1 MSNAVVEVLVGLV
14 FVFFLFS
21 LLCTGVNESFARVA
35 DKRGEFLALGIWQL
49 LGDGG
54 GSDPDWYFREFWIHP
69 LVTQLSQQ
77 YPTEGSDLFG
87 RVTTMAKRLLT
98 SRHGKAARAA
108 IEGRY
113 TPPRHPP
120 SYIPAST
127 FVAVV
132 GTLTH
137 AKPVPPTSK
146 LGQSLRALEIE
157 ASDDPELERAH
168 LTLWYD
174 GEMGRVSGWYK
185 REAKRVLIAIATVVV
200 LALNIDTI
208 AIARTLWSDPT
219 TRNALADV
227 AASQVQGNAA
237 TTTVPGASG
246 AAPLVVAVTCKKPA
260 PKPSGGGVPATTT
273 TTARPSG
280 GPGQVVTELRC
291 QPLPLGWRLSS
302 SCARRAAPDAPCAGV
317 PSHVEDVAVR
327 LWRAGIVGAALK
339 LLGLAITIG
348 ALTFGAPF
356 WFDLLNRF
364 GSVRD
369 AGTKPPATTA

>member
-1 MSNAVVEVLVGLV
+1 MSNAVVEVLIGLV

-21 LLCTGVNESFARVA
+21 LLCSGVNESFSRLAN
-35 DKRGEFLALGIWQL
+35 KRGEFLALGIWQL

-77 YPTEGSDLFG
+77 YPTEGGDLFG
-87 RVTTMAKRLLT
+87 RVTNVAKKLLT

-108 IEGRY
+108 TAGRY

-146 LGQSLRALEIE
+146 LGQSLRALEID
-157 ASDDPELERAH
+157 AADDPTLERAH
-168 LTLWYD
+168 VELWYD

-208 AIARTLWSDPT
+208 AIARALWSDPT

-227 AASQVQGNAA
+227 AASQVQGNAS
-237 TTTVPGASG
+237 TTTAPGGG
-246 AAPLVVAVTCKKPA
+246 AVPLVVAVTCKKPA
-260 PKPSGGGVPATTT
+260 PKPSGGSGTPT
-273 TTARPSG
+273 TTAPARSG
-280 GPGQVVTELRC
+280 GPGQIVTELRC

-302 SCARRAAPDAPCAGV
+302 SCARRAAPDTPCAGV
-317 PSHVEDVAVR
+317 RGHVEDVAVR
-327 LWRAGIVGAALK
+327 LWRNGLLGDALK

-364 GSVRD
+364 GSVRNS
-369 AGTKPPATTA
+369 GTKPTEATP